1 MDALSPVKEVSGK
14 TFPIFLGVRE
24 IRESSLT
31 GWAPKD
37 LWKKQAFEPIW
48 LQNPQPDRFR

>member
-48 LQNPQPDRFR
+48 LQNP